1 MKKRACK
8 VKEEKNIQEDII
20 NNVNGM
26 IEELIENVE
35 QMIQQVQPI
44 EDEEMVEDVQPIDE
58 EQPIEDVVEDVQ
70 DEEVIE
76 ENRADDPVQDEEEVV
91 VDNVEKVQEEQP
103 IDNVEEE
110 RIIEGYAIVFNELSE
125 DLGGFREMILPEAVN
140 QELIDN
146 SDIFYLYNHCDNSTP
161 LARCNH
167 GQGSLELTIDDKGLK
182 YRFNCLN
189 TEFYQLVQR
198 GDLDKSSFAFSLPK
212 DGSGEVWKKSQ
223 EYNYIRK
230 ITKIEQLYDC
240 SAVLVPAYSA
250 TELYARNL
258 NKKEVDPSY
267 YEHYDNIINQ
277 LSH

>member
-1 MKKRACK
+1 MKRRACK
-8 VKEEKNIQEDII
+8 KEEKNIQEELVD
-20 NNVNGM
+20 NV
-26 IEELIENVE
+26 
-35 QMIQQVQPI
+35 
-44 EDEEMVEDVQPIDE
+44 EEMVEEVQPIQ

-70 DEEVIE
+70 DEEVQEEVID

-91 VDNVEKVQEEQP
+91 DNVEE
-103 IDNVEEE
+103 VEEE

-140 QELIDN
+140 EELIN
-146 SDIFYLYNHCDNSTP
+146 KSDIYYLYNHNDNSTP
-161 LARCNH
+161 LARSNH

-189 TEFYQLVQR
+189 SEFYELVKR

-212 DGSGEVWKKSQ
+212 DGSGEVWEKSQ

-240 SAVLVPAYSA
+240 SAVLVPAYSQ

-258 NKKEVDPSY
+258 SKKEIDPSY
-267 YEHYDNIINQ
+267 YDHYDNIINQ
-277 LSH
+277 LSK